1 MEQTEKFLLH
11 IGKNYE
17 SIKTKLKMLCA
28 RNKQKFSEDSYHD
41 VVIKCVNAIK
51 KKGKLNDDS
60 AYGIESY
67 LIRSY
72 FNHETDLKRVANYAK
87 RDNNYTDENLGEL
100 HEEWSQHN
108 QSPATEKIKQDLYKD
123 FATLYI
129 LFKAEQQFDSEHFY
143 LFRLKELCPGMTYK
157 KLREKTKI
165 AGVRQ
170 KVITVRT
177 WLQKNLT
184 KDEVNKAFY
193 SIYSD
198 LL

>member
-11 IGKNYE
+11 VGKNYE
-17 SIKTKLKMLCA
+17 NIKTKLKMLCA

-41 VVIKCVNAIK
+41 AVIKCVTAIK

-67 LIRSY
+67 LIRTY
-72 FNHETDLKRVANYAK
+72 FNHEIDLKRVSDYKK
-87 RDNNYTDENLGEL
+87 RDQNYTDENLGEL

-108 QSPATEKIKQDLYKD
+108 QTPAMEKIKQDLYKD
-123 FATLYI
+123 FAALYI
-129 LFKAEQQFDSEHFY
+129 LFKAEQNFDSEHFY

-177 WLQKNLT
+177 WLQQNLT

-193 SIYSD
+193 TIYSD